1 MFRDREYSRW
11 DFLKTAEEIAET
23 SRADVERVLSGRRY
37 DISTLPALLSPQAGQ
52 YLEEMAQIAAERT
65 RERFGNVI
73 QLYAPLYLSNEC
85 SNKCV
90 YCCFSL
96 INKDIRRRTLTL
108 VEVEREF
115 EAIAHMGIKHVL
127 LVSGEA
133 PAKVSTEYLKS
144 VLKIGLGYS
153 ASLGVEIYPMKT
165 DEYKTL
171 VESGAESLTIYQET
185 YEEKRYYEVH
195 PAGRKRDISWRLDAP
210 ERAGEAGFK
219 TIGVGALLGLN
230 KNTAADIYFAAL
242 HADYLKNRFWKS
254 SVNISL
260 PRIKRGENSFTPYA
274 VADAEFVQY
283 LLALRM
289 VFYDAGLT
297 LSTRENSALRDNLI
311 GLGVTQLSAASKT
324 EPGGYSQRD
333 SLNDSQRDSLND
345 SQSDSQNS
353 GAASQFQVEDT
364 RSVQEIIAALKN
376 KGFEGVLYNP
386 ELTNSLS

>member
-1 MFRDREYSRW
+1 MFRDGEYSRR

-23 SRADVERVLSGRRY
+23 SRADVERVISGGRY

-90 YCCFSL
+90 YCGFSL

-115 EAIAHMGIKHVL
+115 TAIVHMGIKHVL
-127 LVSGEA
+127 LVSGEF
-133 PAKVSTEYLKS
+133 PAKVSPEYLKS

-153 ASLGVEIYPMKT
+153 ASLGVEIYPMET

-210 ERAGEAGFK
+210 DRAGEAGFK

-230 KNTAADIYFAAL
+230 KNIAADIYFAAL
-242 HADYLKNRFWKS
+242 HADYLKDRFWKS

-260 PRIKRGENSFTPYA
+260 PRIKRGENVFTPYA

-289 VFYDAGLT
+289 VFYDAGIT
-297 LSTRENSALRDNLI
+297 LSTREERTLRDNLI

-333 SLNDSQRDSLND
+333 SQRD
-345 SQSDSQNS
+345 
-353 GAASQFQVEDT
+353 GAAPQFQVEDT
-364 RSVQEIIAALKN
+364 RSVQEIMTTLKS

-386 ELTNSLS
+386 ELT